1 MDYRCEATSVAG
13 FVQQLAV
20 AYVGHGYFFYVT
32 GEIPERK
39 DPRAVDEKLI
49 AKYGLAIGKTARA
62 RRKTVGFANVQY
74 IRYGH
79 SFVLLATAGNHVFFE
94 EERAFIRDARKV
106 PIKFAGYAISY
117 RSGHPHVRIEQR
129 RYLGLKA
136 YLSDVA
142 VHRAKER
149 IEMEFRRLPFEPY
162 APIRG
167 QLHCILREV
176 NRRRALAQ
184 YEPVPSS
191 CIRVRRHV
199 RRPFDLVADSGRQG
213 ASTDEP
219 ATHGITIVIDAGYPL
234 ERYSVWARR

>member
-1 MDYRCEATSVAG
+1 LAAKQSLTPVLFFCEDRVEYRCEATSVAG
-13 FVQQLAV
+13 FIQQLAV
-20 AYVGHGYFFYVT
+20 AYIGHGYLFYVT

-39 DPRAVDEKLI
+39 DPRSVDEKLI

-62 RRKTVGFANVQY
+62 RRKAAGGANVQY
-74 IRYGH
+74 IRYCRA
-79 SFVLLATAGNHVFFE
+79 FVLLATPGVHPFFE
-94 EERAFIRDARKV
+94 EEREFIRDARKV

-117 RSGHPHVRIEQR
+117 RGGHPHVRIEQG

-142 VHRAKER
+142 LHRTRER
-149 IEMEFRRLPFEPY
+149 LEEMFGRVPFEPY

-176 NRRRALAQ
+176 NRRRGLAQ
-184 YEPVPSS
+184 YEPVPAS

-199 RRPFDLVADSGRQG
+199 VGPF
-213 ASTDEP
+213 EP
-219 ATHGITIVIDAGYPL
+219 ILAA
-234 ERYSVWARR
+234 AA